1 MRGVSSCKMH
11 NMLDSSNHRRFRF
24 SLRTLFVL
32 VTLAALWIGWS
43 FNWIRERREFVR
55 EGNTSAPCAHG
66 STSRAPCLLW
76 LFGEQGAEVVLLFT
90 DEKADYDRAR
100 RLFPEAQVETN
111 PVNKVQRWISE

>member
-1 MRGVSSCKMH
+1 MH
-11 NMLDSSNHRRFRF
+11 NIMHDSPTRRRFRF

-43 FNWIRERREFVR
+43 FNWIRQRRDFVR
-55 EGNTSAPCAHG
+55 EGNTLGAVAHG
-66 STSRAPCLLW
+66 STSRAPGLLW

-90 DEKADYDRAR
+90 DDKADYDRAR